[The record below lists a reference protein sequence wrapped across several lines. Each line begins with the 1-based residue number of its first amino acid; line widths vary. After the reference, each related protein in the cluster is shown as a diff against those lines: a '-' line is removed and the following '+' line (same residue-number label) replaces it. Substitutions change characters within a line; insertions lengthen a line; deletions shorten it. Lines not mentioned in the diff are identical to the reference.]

1 MQICSKCEIYPIIK
15 KDLCVGC
22 YNYQYDTLKREVAH
36 KLKIGTLLLLMDI
49 SANPGISYRNLR
61 SSYTSDGSLSSHS
74 KVLEQKKLITIVK
87 EFYNKKPRTSYY
99 ISKEGERLLNNF
111 KQIFEEYAL
120 KRYEL
125 NN

>member
-1 MQICSKCEIYPIIK
+1 MILEAA
-15 KDLCVGC
+15 KDD
-22 YNYQYDTLKREVAH
+22 YEKRTELAH

-49 SANPGISYRNLR
+49 GSNPGITFMQLR
-61 SSYTSDGSLSSHS
+61 ANYTSDGSLSTHCEA
-74 KVLEQKKLITIVK
+74 LEKRGLINIKK
-87 EFYNKKPRTSYY
+87 EFYGKRPRTTFRLT
-99 ISKEGERLLNNF
+99 KEGERLLNNF